1 MKYIRF
7 YATTGFCGGDA
18 EEYWA
23 FKKEINE
30 KEMDEYTDE
39 LIHTNGDSYF
49 DLERFG
55 YAPDRDEYDS
65 EEEYEEA
72 LAEAE
77 EWYWEDCSGG
87 WEYVSKEEWE
97 ENNGQVWED

>member
-7 YATTGFCGGDA
+7 YATTGFCGGDT

-30 KEMDEYTDE
+30 KEMDKYADE
-39 LIHTNGDSYF
+39 LVHTNGDSYF

-87 WEYVSKEEWE
+87 WEYISKEEWE